1 MNAVVF
7 SGVIGFQ
14 NTSETDVNEF
24 MFVTALVD
32 RLQEGY
38 AWMEPFRSSGH
49 TTKIHIT
56 KPIPTGR
63 RERQHHVTT
72 TVKASLY
79 TSNAVCP
86 LMKDVQMPLE
96 LHQVLATPVDS
107 HLLVILGLV
116 DLNFQRTILH
126 DDNTFRNRT
135 RKLRRLVGGKKS
147 TIQQIVNRFAL
158 NGYGHVLKHFLQ
170 PAHRR
175 RRARGQ
181 FSTSLHRRL

>member
-1 MNAVVF
+1 MF
-7 SGVIGFQ
+7 SGGIVFQ
-14 NTSETDVNEF
+14 NTSETEVNEV
-24 MFVTALVD
+24 MFVRTLVN
-32 RLQEGY
+32 RLHEGY

-63 RERQHHVTT
+63 REGQNHVTT

-96 LHQVLATPVDS
+96 LHEVLATPVDGD
-107 HLLVILGLV
+107 LLVILGLV
-116 DLNFQRTILH
+116 DLNFHRTILH
-126 DDNTFRNRT
+126 HDHTLRNRT
-135 RKLRRLVGGKKS
+135 RKFGRLVGWKKS
-147 TIQQIVNRFAL
+147 TIQSVVHRFAL
-158 NGYGHVLKHFLQ
+158 DGDRHVLKHFLQ

-181 FSTSLHRRL
+181 FSISLHRRL